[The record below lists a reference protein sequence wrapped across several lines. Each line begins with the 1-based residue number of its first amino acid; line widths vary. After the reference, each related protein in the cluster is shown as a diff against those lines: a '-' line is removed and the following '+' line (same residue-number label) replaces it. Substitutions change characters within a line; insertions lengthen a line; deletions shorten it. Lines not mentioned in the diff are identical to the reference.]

1 MTNFN
6 MTTGSV
12 HRLRIGMV
20 IAAASLVAPTPATA
34 QSEGFGGPTQI
45 ACAPRLATSDMDTTL
60 TLLGSQDGTTR
71 FYYGPRDALV
81 IGGGSERGVQVGQE
95 FFVRRVSSGPL
106 VLRPIL
112 ETVGW
117 VRITA
122 VDRAAAIA
130 QVVEM
135 CDGIKQG
142 DFLHPATWPDLP
154 PIAAAGEPDYAAYG
168 TILYAPDTR
177 AAIATRQYAV
187 VDLGAD
193 HGLAAGQRLTVFRA
207 ALGDLGPVTEI
218 AQALAVLVEDDHAT
232 VRVSSARDAVQLGD
246 RIAPHR

>member
-1 MTNFN
+1 MTKFQ

-12 HRLRIGMV
+12 HRLRIGLV
-20 IAAASLVAPTPATA
+20 IAAASLLAPAPAMA

-71 FYYGPRDALV
+71 FYYGPRDTLV

-135 CDGIKQG
+135 CDGIKLG

-154 PIAAAGEPDYAAYG
+154 PIAPAGEPDYAAYG

-177 AAIATRQYAV
+177 GTIGTREYVVIDIGAA
-187 VDLGAD
+187 
-193 HGLAAGQRLTVFRA
+193 HGLAAGQQLTVFRA
-207 ALGDLGPVTEI
+207 ALGDFGPVTEI

-232 VRVSSARDAVQLGD
+232 VRLTSARNAVQLGD